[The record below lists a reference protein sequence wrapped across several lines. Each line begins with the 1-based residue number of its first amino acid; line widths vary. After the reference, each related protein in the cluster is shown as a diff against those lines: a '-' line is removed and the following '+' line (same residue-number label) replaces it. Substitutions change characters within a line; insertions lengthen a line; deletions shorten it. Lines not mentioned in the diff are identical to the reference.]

1 MKKRKIVI
9 LGIVVVVIALGVVS
23 YFKFLYWPDEPTS
36 TPPIVDANGNPIP
49 GSIASLETIDLNG
62 VEQWVLIR
70 GHDTGKPVILFL
82 HGGPGGADMVWRELF
97 ITKELEKNF
106 VVVLWDQRGAG
117 KSFSKDLTEEEMR
130 PDKFVEDTIALT
142 NQLRSRFK
150 QEKIFLLGHSWG
162 SALGFL
168 TIMKHPEYPR
178 LYHAYIAAGE
188 AADWNRRQNIS

>member
-23 YFKFLYWPDEPTS
+23 YFKFLYWPDELTS

-82 HGGPGGADMVWRELF
+82 HGGPGGAHMVWRELF
-97 ITKELEKNF
+97 IK
-106 VVVLWDQRGAG
+106 V
-117 KSFSKDLTEEEMR
+117 
-130 PDKFVEDTIALT
+130 
-142 NQLRSRFK
+142 
-150 QEKIFLLGHSWG
+150 
-162 SALGFL
+162 
-168 TIMKHPEYPR
+168 
-178 LYHAYIAAGE
+178 
-188 AADWNRRQNIS
+188 